1 MPVDRSVAP
10 APRLRRFP
18 TTPLLIAV
26 AASALLVAAGCGGD
40 GGEGAGAVGVPEE
53 PHPVIVINL
62 NAVRADH
69 LGCYGYERETTP
81 NIDALASESVR
92 FEWAFAQAPDPA
104 PSQAS
109 IVSGLYP
116 TTHQMFD
123 ETTRLP
129 EEVVTMAEAFSDE
142 GLKTAA
148 FVDGGFMS
156 EAFGLAQGF
165 EEFDDSA
172 GGGLEEIGPKAMS
185 WIEQHADQSF
195 FLMIHAYD
203 AHAPYAPPAEYRD
216 MFTEGLEPPSDG
228 FEPTPAQMKPGGE
241 PGAAELLL
249 PNDLAYAKALY
260 DAELRHIDHWIGE
273 LITKLEEL
281 GLDQKAT
288 VALLSDHG
296 QEFQEHG
303 DLLHGQIY
311 TTVTRVPMMVRLP
324 GGVQAGTVADYVETV
339 DLMPTLLDLSGIGLP
354 ETVQGESL
362 VPLAL
367 GQGEPP
373 YLAFSESRHF
383 GGQLAIAMGGYRM
396 ILNLD
401 PENAELYQ
409 LETDPLERQN
419 IADSEPRRL
428 QVLNSRLQNWRE
440 RVESASFDPEKQ
452 EQVDQDTLD
461 QLKGLG
467 YIQ

>member
-1 MPVDRSVAP
+1 MPILLACTCLLTVAVGCSGGGGEP
-10 APRLRRFP
+10 AP
-18 TTPLLIAV
+18 
-26 AASALLVAAGCGGD
+26 
-40 GGEGAGAVGVPEE
+40 GVPAE
-53 PHPVIVINL
+53 PHPTIVINL

-69 LGCYGYERETTP
+69 LGCYGYDRATSP
-81 NIDALASESVR
+81 NIDALAEESIR

-129 EEVVTMAEAFSDE
+129 SEVVTLAEALSQE
-142 GLKTAA
+142 AVKTAA

-156 EAFGLAQGF
+156 ETFGLTQGF
-165 EEFDDSA
+165 DELDDS
-172 GGGLEEIGPKAMS
+172 GGGGMAEIAPKAMA
-185 WIEQHADQSF
+185 WLEEHADQDF

-216 MFTEGLEPPSDG
+216 MFMEGLEPPSEG
-228 FEPTPAQMKPGGE
+228 FEPTPSTMKPEGQA
-241 PGAAELLL
+241 GAAEMLL
-249 PNDLAYAKALY
+249 PKDLAHAKALY
-260 DAELRHIDHWIGE
+260 DGEIRHADHWVGE
-273 LITKLEEL
+273 IVTKIEEL
-281 GLDQKAT
+281 GLDERAT
-288 VALLSDHG
+288 IVLLADHG

-303 DLLHGQIY
+303 DLMHGQIY
-311 TTVTRVPMMVRLP
+311 TTVTRVPMMIRLP
-324 GGVQAGTVADYVETV
+324 GGQHAGTIADYVETV
-339 DLMPTLLDLSGIGLP
+339 DLMPTLLDLAGASAP

-367 GQGEPP
+367 GEGQPP
-373 YLAFSESRHF
+373 YVAYSESKHF
-383 GGQLAIAMGGYRM
+383 GGQQAIAMGGYRM

-401 PENAELYQ
+401 PENAELYR
-409 LETDPLERQN
+409 LTSDPLERDN
-419 IADSEPRRL
+419 IADGEPRRL
-428 QVLNSRLQNWRE
+428 QVLNSRLQSWRE

-452 EQVDQDTLD
+452 EEVDQDTLD